1 MTRECQSLSS
11 RRSISIDSLVRVDS
25 PQIIPDPGLVT
36 GPSRV
41 RVALA
46 CLTLASCLPLAACD
60 RDAPQARDPF
70 LEALAQPVAPT
81 SPASTPSPP
90 PLPPPPDFEPER
102 RFSPDLYAD
111 FASRV
116 IPYAKLARDAGGA
129 FRRIELQA
137 LELDFF
143 EDDWIEREGGLV
155 LLGTERGRVVALT
168 TRYYADIT
176 YPDPRVIADG
186 WGGSEIGGQYLEIRA
201 SGGRCA
207 PGSDCP
213 SPRFRL
219 RPFGRKQREQPSF
232 GDEPVLE
239 YKVFDDHDVA
249 LLYFPR
255 NDSPFAASDTLGIP
269 EPTRAIERKL
279 REASHLYGFEMSL
292 VSKESL
298 AELRSHIEVKSAAG
312 SLLKMAVALA
322 AGPIIGAIAGP
333 VSGLSEK
340 LTDKATDI
348 VTDVGAEALAGVAVP
363 LGDEWERGGQ
373 GLDEVPAPD
382 RLQPRPPATMPTVVT
397 DAELDVGHD
406 GVAILAASGRQ
417 PSIRLLGVR
426 IEADGRTDCA
436 KWVSRALRK
445 GQVIVS
451 SDRWGDTR
459 AGSLVMLPDDRIVLN
474 VELLRHGFAR
484 LDLEHPEVLRSFPL
498 LVDAAWE
505 ALEARTGLA
514 RDWHEDQE
522 YVAAVAALR

>member
-1 MTRECQSLSS
+1 MRVVLSW
-11 RRSISIDSLVRVDS
+11 
-25 PQIIPDPGLVT
+25 
-36 GPSRV
+36 
-41 RVALA
+41 
-46 CLTLASCLPLAACD
+46 LTFASCLPLAACG
-60 RDAPQARDPF
+60 RDAPQAKDPF
-70 LEALAQPVAPT
+70 LEALAQPVVPT
-81 SPASTPSPP
+81 SPVSTPSPP

-111 FASRV
+111 FASLV

-129 FRRIELQA
+129 FRRTELQA

-186 WGGSEIGGQYLEIRA
+186 WGSSEIGGQYLEIRA
-201 SGGRCA
+201 SGERCA

-219 RPFGRKQREQPSF
+219 HPFGRKKKREQPSF
-232 GDEPVLE
+232 ADEPVLE

-255 NDSPFAASDTLGIP
+255 HDSPFDASDTLGIS
-269 EPTRAIERKL
+269 EPTHAIERKL
-279 REASHLYGFEMSL
+279 REASNLYGFEMSL

-340 LTDKATDI
+340 LTEEATEI
-348 VTDVGAEALAGVAVP
+348 ATDVGVEVLAGVAVP
-363 LGDEWERGGQ
+363 LGDEWERGDRE
-373 GLDEVPAPD
+373 LDDVPVPD
-382 RLQPRPPATMPTVVT
+382 RLQPRSPASMPTVVT

-451 SDRWGDTR
+451 SDKWGDAR

-474 VELLRHGFAR
+474 LELLRHGFAR
-484 LDLEHPEVLRSFPL
+484 LDLGHTEVLRSFPL

-514 RDWHEDQE
+514 RDWHEDEE